1 MPGKPK
7 SKVAKTRPAPKAGH
21 AMPPTKG
28 PMPAKGV
35 HTAAD
40 SPAEVKRLT
49 REIEALK
56 EVLSKRPVSG
66 GDGSASRRDQD
77 KALADRLVRLD
88 ERVDALWARVSD
100 LEEALEGET
109 GGTARTREPDFDETP
124 DREFYER

>member
-21 AMPPTKG
+21 AMPPAKG
-28 PMPAKGV
+28 VSPAKGA
-35 HTAAD
+35 HAAVD
-40 SPAEVKRLT
+40 SVAEVKRLT
-49 REIEALK
+49 REIESLK

-66 GDGSASRRDQD
+66 GDGGASRRDHD

-109 GGTARTREPDFDETP
+109 GGTGRTREPDFDETP